1 MKRILFLIAIAS
13 LAFSAPT
20 YADNPESIDLEVG
33 IYDPT
38 GNLQNVPAP
47 FEPGIPNFYDTVVFS
62 QEYNLSFTPTHV
74 LIAIEDSEGVYDNL
88 PFCNT
93 IESLPQ
99 EQNTG
104 RYYLL

>member
-1 MKRILFLIAIAS
+1 LKLYAKNGNTEQLLTMTNFS
-13 LAFSAPT
+13 LE
-20 YADNPESIDLEVG
+20 D
-33 IYDPT
+33 
-38 GNLQNVPAP
+38 VPAP

>member
-1 MKRILFLIAIAS
+1 MKRNALSFIAILFL
-13 LAFSAPT
+13 AFA
-20 YADNPESIDLEVG
+20 AR
-33 IYDPT
+33 
-38 GNLQNVPAP
+38 
-47 FEPGIPNFYDTVVFS
+47 

>member
-1 MKRILFLIAIAS
+1 MEERIWFKAYVIRDYNLQHSELSKVLYVELINPSGEVVKTEKLKIVDGE
-13 LAFSAPT
+13 
-20 YADNPESIDLEVG
+20 ADGYIDLNHLLVSG
-33 IYDPT
+33 
-38 GNLQNVPAP
+38 
-47 FEPGIPNFYDTVVFS
+47 F
-62 QEYNLSFTPTHV
+62 
-74 LIAIEDSEGVYDNL
+74 YDNL